1 MAKARV
7 NLTVLGLSSL
17 VALLVLII
25 AVEDVAVVAQ
35 VIDYSSM
42 NRDHIPGTPQLN
54 HPGDIANKYTR
65 GFAALAKFAMI
76 FARKHCK
83 NVDLLMDV
91 YHKIIYGVLL

>member
-65 GFAALAKFAMI
+65 GSLAKFAMI

-83 NVDLLMDV
+83 NVDLFMDV